1 MWKIRNF
8 VLADEKGKYGMG
20 EEKCG
25 R

>member
-1 MWKIRNF
+1 VEKIRNF